1 MGLGERSAFNKRK
14 RVQHYCPCA
23 LVRDVKRERCLY
35 LDKLIGVPDMHSQ
48 GGDAVAACDDVAVG
62 GGAGGGARLRV
73 SRVTGLCVSW
83 R

>member
-1 MGLGERSAFNKRK
+1 
-14 RVQHYCPCA
+14 
-23 LVRDVKRERCLY
+23 
-35 LDKLIGVPDMHSQ
+35 MHSQ